1 LYRNKQL
8 LQKLVIQEQIRNIQL
23 RNIHIVSFKAKAHR
37 DIPCDL
43 KINRKYM
50 KQAWPYGVLIGILS
64 GIWIF
69 VIQKT
74 GGESAGGILGISWM
88 EYLSVLIPFF
98 GLYFGISHYKNTLP
112 DKDLTFFRAFV
123 QGFMIL
129 LVGGVL
135 AGLATAILLQY
146 ERQPYMD
153 EYMGRI
159 AAALLIG
166 ILLNLAVSL
175 WFMNRPRNL

>member
-1 LYRNKQL
+1 
-8 LQKLVIQEQIRNIQL
+8 
-23 RNIHIVSFKAKAHR
+23 
-37 DIPCDL
+37 
-43 KINRKYM
+43 M
-50 KQAWPYGVLIGILS
+50 KQAWPYGVLIGIFS

-69 VIQKT
+69 VIQKFN
-74 GGESAGGILGISWM
+74 GNAPSGFLGISWM
-88 EYLSVLIPFF
+88 EYLSAFIPFL
-98 GLYFGISHYKNTLP
+98 GLYFGIANYKETLP
-112 DKDLTFFRAFV
+112 NKEITFFRAFV

-129 LVGGVL
+129 LVGGIL

-159 AAALLIG
+159 GGALLLG

-175 WFMNRPRNL
+175 WFMNRPRHL

>member
-1 LYRNKQL
+1 
-8 LQKLVIQEQIRNIQL
+8 
-23 RNIHIVSFKAKAHR
+23 
-37 DIPCDL
+37 
-43 KINRKYM
+43 M

-74 GGESAGGILGISWM
+74 GAGHSTGLLGISWM
-88 EYLSVLIPFF
+88 EYLSVFIPFL
-98 GLYFGISHYKNTLP
+98 GLYFGIAHYKNTLP
-112 DKDLTFFRAFV
+112 DRRLSFFRAFV

-135 AGLATAILLQY
+135 AGLATALLLQY
-146 ERQPYMD
+146 ERQPYME
-153 EYMGRI
+153 EYIGRFGG
-159 AAALLIG
+159 ALLIG

-175 WFMNRPRNL
+175 WFMNKPRNL

>member
-1 LYRNKQL
+1 
-8 LQKLVIQEQIRNIQL
+8 
-23 RNIHIVSFKAKAHR
+23 
-37 DIPCDL
+37 
-43 KINRKYM
+43 M

-74 GGESAGGILGISWM
+74 GEGHSTGFLGISWM
-88 EYLSVLIPFF
+88 EYLSVFIPFL
-98 GLYFGISHYKNTLP
+98 GLYFGIGHYKNILP
-112 DKDLTFFRAFV
+112 DRRLSFFRAFV

-135 AGLATAILLQY
+135 AGLATALLLQY
-146 ERQPYMD
+146 ERQPYME
-153 EYMGRI
+153 EYIGRFGG
-159 AAALLIG
+159 ALLVG

-175 WFMNRPRNL
+175 WFMNKPRNL